1 MKSSKLKLG
10 NSKYKEKRPIERNK
24 DKDKNEWNSSY
35 FLKFRIMKKK
45 KSYAFRKH
53 KKRFE
58 SHLPPFG
65 TTILNQNELQ
75 IIYGD

>member
-45 KSYAFRKH
+45 NLMLSENTKNALNRIYPRLEL
-53 KKRFE
+53 RF
-58 SHLPPFG
+58 
-65 TTILNQNELQ
+65 
-75 IIYGD
+75 